1 MHAACWDCLFC
12 ALVLIRF
19 WETSGE
25 STGTPALILHADDR
39 NFSDQDRVKQE
50 PSEPQHQSL
59 PGSTFNLQVQV
70 TDRLSGRPLSQA
82 LVELFIN
89 YTKNNSALSAEDGE
103 ALLRAPYC
111 SGLPLTV
118 AASRMG
124 YVSTL
129 MSCKTNRT
137 PIFSSLTV
145 SLLRMSQGNIWLFE
159 DSVLITGKTDGP
171 SQPVVRFPQRL
182 LNLSHSR
189 NVTSLKAYV
198 TVPKQVESLNT
209 PGVQITKSGFVSLE
223 LNPVAAVSVQLFSG
237 NTELH
242 VTGPIQ
248 ISLGVPE
255 NRGLRISDA
264 VPAWFFNR
272 TTGGWMRKGLG
283 KLILVDGKLTWA
295 FTAPHLG
302 DWIAAPL
309 SSSRGS
315 LGLPT
320 LVDLISH
327 HLFFLMVFLG
337 GTLLIVLCLLTWLLC
352 HCRKQSGKNQALKTP
367 AVMKTDQTTSTF
379 HDGVCGAPS
388 GNQNQSATKREENQT
403 GDVIVNAGAVA
414 VSLDMKEVT
423 SEQTEPVSLADCLF
437 FYNQP
442 VTILHLEEESVQTNW
457 SRSATLPRVGTS
469 NGAAAEV
476 QRKENFTQ
484 TFLKTPSTIQ
494 SQVIDAQNQPGG
506 SNGSQTGNGTS
517 RVPFSLPESASVPG
531 TLNKMRGNR
540 HSVHTFSGLSEMQKS
555 PQPPRAWFV
564 SLEGKPAAEIRYA
577 VSEQQRR
584 RRPIESRDTSLDS
597 GVDMSELNQTS
608 SRRTIT
614 LERNATFIK
623 NTASDKNANQQ

>member
-1 MHAACWDCLFC
+1 MRACSDFLFC

-25 STGTPALILHADDR
+25 STGTLGLLLHADDR
-39 NFSDQDRVKQE
+39 NFSDQDRMKQQ
-50 PSEPQHQSL
+50 PSEPQRQSL
-59 PGSTFNLQVQV
+59 PGSTFNLRVQV
-70 TDRLSGRPLSQA
+70 ADMLSGLPLSQA

-89 YTKNNSALSAEDGE
+89 HTMNSSAVSAEDGG
-103 ALLRAPYC
+103 ALLRAPYP
-111 SGLPLTV
+111 SRLPLTV
-118 AASRMG
+118 VASRAG

-129 MSCKTNRT
+129 MSLKGNRT

-145 SLLRMSQGNIWLFE
+145 WLLRMTQGNIWLFE
-159 DSVLITGKTDGP
+159 DSVLITRKTPGGF

-189 NVTSLKAYV
+189 NATSLKVYV
-198 TVPKQVESLNT
+198 TVPKQDESLNT
-209 PGVQITKSGFVSLE
+209 PGVQISKSGFVSLE

-237 NTELH
+237 NTKLH

-248 ISLGVPE
+248 MSLSVPE

-272 TTGGWMRKGLG
+272 TVGGWMRKGLG
-283 KLILVDGKLTWA
+283 KLISVDGRLTWA

-309 SSSRGS
+309 SSPRGS

-320 LVDLISH
+320 LVDLFSH
-327 HLFFLMVFLG
+327 HLFFLTVFLG
-337 GTLLIVLCLLTWLLC
+337 GTLLVVVCLLTWLLC
-352 HCRKQSGKNQALKTP
+352 YCRKQSRENQAWKTL
-367 AVMKTDQTTSTF
+367 AAIKTDQATSTS
-379 HDGVCGAPS
+379 HDGVSGTSP
-388 GNQNQSATKREENQT
+388 GNQNHSVTKQEENQHS
-403 GDVIVNAGAVA
+403 DVIANAGTEAA
-414 VSLDMKEVT
+414 SLDLKEVT
-423 SEQTEPVSLADCLF
+423 SEKTKPADSLC

-442 VTILHLEEESVQTNW
+442 VTILPASAFFHLEEESVLTNW
-457 SRSATLPRVGTS
+457 SRSATLPRVGMS
-469 NGAAAEV
+469 NGAAAEAP
-476 QRKENFTQ
+476 RKENYTQ
-484 TFLKTPSTIQ
+484 PVLRAPSTIQ
-494 SQVIDAQNQPGG
+494 IQGVDTQNLPGG
-506 SNGSQTGNGTS
+506 SDDSQAGNGTS
-517 RVPFSLPESASVPG
+517 RGPFSLPESASVPG

-597 GVDMSELNQTS
+597 GVDMSELNQMS
-608 SRRTIT
+608 SRRAIT

-623 NTASDKNANQQ
+623 NTNKQ